1 MGKRIGILGGIS
13 AESTAEYY
21 RRLVSKY
28 ITWKED
34 YYIPEIVIFSLNFQR
49 FTDLE
54 NSVDQDAYIAAIM
67 TGIRALEAADVD
79 FIIMAANS
87 PHAVFDQVQAQASVP
102 LISIVVVTAE
112 RAHEMG
118 LKRLLLLGIKF
129 TMQSDFYQRACE
141 ALNIRV
147 RVPSEEEQEE
157 INYIIF
163 DQLTRGVFEER
174 TRQRLLEII
183 DHYPVDGVI
192 LGCTELPLILQQ
204 EYVSIPLLDTLELHV
219 EATLRYALS

>member
-1 MGKRIGILGGIS
+1 MAKRIGILGGIS

-28 ITWKED
+28 LAWRND
-34 YYIPEIVIFSLNFQR
+34 YCVPEIVIFSLNFQR

-54 NSVDQDAYIAAIM
+54 DGGDRKAYIDEIM

-87 PHAVFDQVQAQASVP
+87 PHAVYDQIQAQARVP
-102 LISIVVVTAE
+102 MISIVEVTVG
-112 RAHEMG
+112 RAREIG
-118 LKRLLLLGIKF
+118 LSRLLLLGIKF
-129 TMQSDFYQRACE
+129 TMQSEFYRRACE
-141 ALNIRV
+141 ALDIQLL
-147 RVPSEEEQEE
+147 VPSEAEQDE
-157 INYIIF
+157 INHIIF
-163 DQLTRGVFEER
+163 GQLARGVFEER

-183 DHYPVDGVI
+183 DQYPIDGVI

-204 EYVSIPLLDTLELHV
+204 EHTPIPLLDTLELHV
-219 EATLRYALS
+219 EATLRYALA